1 MDDAGSDEARPAVWA
16 RVADLQ
22 ARWVALWPEGWP
34 DDVSRRAD
42 ARVRR
47 AAVTAARP
55 YATEREHPAI
65 DDVVALLDWRIA
77 GDEPA
82 RAEWAAAEAAAVAAT
97 RAAAEAATRAAAWA
111 AAWAAEADATRAA
124 AEAATRAA
132 AWAAAWAAE
141 AEAVVAAVRAAAD
154 ALTVAIL
161 AIVEDEIKRG
171 EHRRKETE

>member
-22 ARWVALWPEGWP
+22 ARWVALWPSGWP
-34 DDVSRRAD
+34 EDVSRRAD

-55 YATEREHPAI
+55 YATECERPAI
-65 DDVVALLDWRIA
+65 DAVIALLDRRIA

-82 RAEWAAAEAAAVAAT
+82 RAEWAAARAAAVAVADVV
-97 RAAAEAATRAAAWA
+97 AARA
-111 AAWAAEADATRAA
+111 AAWAAEAAA
-124 AEAATRAA
+124 AAAVAA
-132 AWAAAWAAE
+132 ASWAAE
-141 AEAVVAAVRAAAD
+141 EVVAAAACAAEEAVKGAAEETAAD

-161 AIVEDEIKRG
+161 DIIEAEITSG
-171 EHRRKETE
+171 EHRREGGE